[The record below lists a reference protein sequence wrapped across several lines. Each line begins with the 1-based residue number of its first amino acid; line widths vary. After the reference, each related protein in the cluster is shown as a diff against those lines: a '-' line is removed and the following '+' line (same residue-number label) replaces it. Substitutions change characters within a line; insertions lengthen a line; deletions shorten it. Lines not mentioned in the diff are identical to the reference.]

1 MNRSDVVVIGAG
13 AAGAAAAFHLS
24 QAGHRV
30 TLLERDHR
38 DEAGPQGANCG
49 RIKPCGGGMAASVQ
63 QWFPFSLSPA
73 VDEVIERVEFSWCLT
88 DPVVAELPGSAPF
101 WIVRRERLDGLLVGK
116 AVENGAELLSGFEVT
131 DIKRT
136 REGQWQISGAD
147 GRSHEA
153 RALVIA
159 DGSGSPWPA
168 RLGLGPSSLHLASTT
183 SVRLDGRGALRQGSA
198 RFEFGLVHH
207 GFAWAFPMGDGVN
220 VGVGTFI
227 GRHGADSEAV
237 LSQLLPD
244 LGFEADAGLR
254 QQAALRVWN
263 GHQPLHGDGVVAVG
277 DAASLCD
284 PFLAEGLR
292 PALMSGCEAAA
303 SLDRWLRGEQGD
315 LASYSQQMRERWG
328 DSMGWGRRIA
338 QVFYRFPKVGY
349 QLGIKRPTAPQ
360 RIAQI
365 LSGEMGYGD
374 IAQRVIKRLLLKRG

>member
-1 MNRSDVVVIGAG
+1 MNSSDVVVIGAG

-24 QAGHRV
+24 HAGHRV
-30 TLLERDHR
+30 TLLERDSR
-38 DEAGPQGANCG
+38 ADGGSQGSGAC

-101 WIVRRERLDGLLVGK
+101 WIVRRERLDALLIEK
-116 AVENGAELLSGFEVT
+116 AIENGAELLSGFEVT
-131 DIKRT
+131 DLQRDPQ
-136 REGQWQISGAD
+136 GQWQVRAAD
-147 GRSHEA
+147 GRSQAA
-153 RALVIA
+153 RAVVVA

-168 RLGLGPSSLHLASTT
+168 QFGLGPSGLHLASTT
-183 SVRLDGRGALRQGSA
+183 SVRLEGRGNLKQGSA

-227 GRHGADSEAV
+227 GRHGADSDTI
-237 LSQLLPD
+237 LRQLLPD
-244 LGFEADAGLR
+244 LGFSADAGLR

-263 GHQPLHGDGVVAVG
+263 GHQPLHGEGILAVG

-292 PALMSGCEAAA
+292 PALMSGCEAA
-303 SLDRWLRGEQGD
+303 SCLDQWLRGEAKD
-315 LASYSQQMRERWG
+315 LSQYSKRMRERWG
-328 DSMGWGRRIA
+328 DSMAWGRRIA

-365 LSGEMGYGD
+365 LSGDMGYGD